1 MNKDVVVVG
10 GGPAGLIAA
19 VTAKSVYPDKSV
31 CLIKEIG
38 DGVIPCAIPYMVD
51 TMDDPKKNV
60 MADMPLQNAG
70 VDIVVDEVVG
80 LNTETRELTLASG
93 DTLTFDKLVL
103 ATGTEAVLPPIPGVD
118 REGVYTIRKSMTDT
132 VALRETFQS
141 CRNVVIVGGGF
152 IGAEFADE
160 LGDMDNLEVHL
171 VELMSDLLPAAFDEE
186 FCRDVRRRLEAKG
199 IVVHTGVR
207 VTAFDGDSHVD
218 GVVLDDGVKLD
229 ADAVLVSIGA
239 KPNVGLAVDGGLR
252 LAGDGSI
259 WVDDY
264 MRTSVDGIFAVGDC
278 AEKRDFFTR
287 KPVPVWL
294 ASTATAEAR
303 VAGTNL
309 YGIRVLRQIPG
320 TISAFS
326 TQINGVAF
334 ASAGMTCRA
343 SEREGFRYVC
353 ATAEAPDRHPGTLPG
368 AMPMKVKLVFADQ
381 SGILLG
387 GQASGGSSVGELINV
402 IAVAIQKKVTVREL
416 DMMQIATHPLLGPS
430 PTVHPLINAAH
441 AALAKMRAAAGR

>member
-387 GQASGGSSVGELINV
+387 GQASGGPSVGELINV

>member
-10 GGPAGLIAA
+10 GGPAGLITA
-19 VTAKSVYPDKSV
+19 VTARSVYPDKSV

-51 TMDDPKKNV
+51 TMDDPTKNV
-60 MADMPLQNAG
+60 MGNMPLEKAG
-70 VDIVVDEVVG
+70 VDIVVDKVTGLDTEARTLVTESGEVY
-80 LNTETRELTLASG
+80 
-93 DTLTFDKLVL
+93 TFDKLVL
-103 ATGTEAVLPPIPGVD
+103 ATGTDAVLPPIPGID
-118 REGVYTIRKSMTDT
+118 REGVFTVRKSMKDAI
-132 VALRETFQS
+132 ALREAFQK
-141 CRNVVIVGGGF
+141 CRNVVIIGGGF

-160 LGDMDNLEVHL
+160 LGDMDDLEVHL
-171 VELMSDLLPAAFDEE
+171 VELMPDLLPAAFDPE
-186 FCRDVRRRLEAKG
+186 FCQDVREKLEAKG

-207 VTAFDGDSHVD
+207 VAAIEGDGPVES
-218 GVVLDDGVKLD
+218 VVLDTGEKLA

-239 KPNVGLAVDGGLR
+239 KPAVDLAVGGGLR
-252 LAGDGSI
+252 LAADGSI

-287 KPVPVWL
+287 KAVSVWL

-309 YGIRVLRQIPG
+309 FGIRVLRQIPG
-320 TISAFS
+320 TIAAFS
-326 TQINGVAF
+326 TQINGVSF

-343 SEREGFRYVC
+343 CEAEGFRHVC
-353 ATAEAPDRHPGTLPG
+353 ATAEAPDRHPGVLPG
-368 AMPMKVKLVFADQ
+368 AMPMKVKLVLADR

-387 GQASGGSSVGELINV
+387 GQASGGPSVGELINV
-402 IAVAIQKKVTVREL
+402 IAVAIQKKTTVREL
-416 DMMQIATHPLLGPS
+416 DMMQIATHPLLGPA

-441 AALAKMRAAAGR
+441 AALALMRAKQG

>member
-1 MNKDVVVVG
+1 MNKDVIVVG
-10 GGPAGLIAA
+10 GGPAGLITA

-38 DGVIPCAIPYMVD
+38 DGVIPCAIPYMID
-51 TMDDPKKNV
+51 TMDDPTKNV
-60 MADMPLQNAG
+60 MGNMPLEKAG
-70 VDIVVDEVVG
+70 VDIVVDKVIG
-80 LNTETRELTLASG
+80 LDTESRTLATESG
-93 DTLTFDKLVL
+93 EIYTFDKLVL
-103 ATGTEAVLPPIPGVD
+103 ATGTDAVLPPIPGID
-118 REGVYTIRKSMTDT
+118 REGVFTVRKSMKDI
-132 VALRETFQS
+132 VALREAFRE

-152 IGAEFADE
+152 IGVEFADE
-160 LGDMDNLEVHL
+160 LGNMEGLEVHL
-171 VELMSDLLPAAFDEE
+171 VELMPDLLPVAFDPE
-186 FCRDVRRRLEAKG
+186 FCQDVRERLEAKG

-207 VTAFDGDSHVD
+207 VTAVEGNSHAESVI
-218 GVVLDDGVKLD
+218 LDTGEKLP

-239 KPNVGLAVDGGLR
+239 KPTADLAINGGLR
-252 LAGDGSI
+252 LAENGSI

-278 AEKRDFFTR
+278 AAKRDFFTR
-287 KPVPVWL
+287 KEVPVWL

-303 VAGTNL
+303 VAGTNIF
-309 YGIRVLRQIPG
+309 GIRVLRQIPG

-326 TQINGVAF
+326 TQIDGISY

-343 SEREGFRYVC
+343 SEAEGFRYVC
-353 ATAEAPDRHPGTLPG
+353 ATAEAPDRHPGVLPG
-368 AMPMKVKLVFADQ
+368 AMPLKVKLVFADH

-387 GQASGGSSVGELINV
+387 GQASGGPSVGELINV

-416 DMMQIATHPLLGPS
+416 DMMQIATHPLLGPA

-441 AALAKMRAAAGR
+441 AALGKMRANQG